1 MADDHRIPLPLLP
14 GEFRRMGANPV
25 APYRILLTA
34 AMDARIPADRV
45 NGRWYVERADL
56 PQIAAALEMEL
67 PPQRGTSASKRRASE
82 LTPAA

>member
-14 GEFRRMGANPV
+14 GELRRMGANPV
-25 APYRILLTA
+25 APYRIVLTA
-34 AMDARIPADRV
+34 AMDARIPANRV

-67 PPQRGTSASKRRASE
+67 PPQRGDLSIEAPRIRA
-82 LTPAA
+82 TPAA